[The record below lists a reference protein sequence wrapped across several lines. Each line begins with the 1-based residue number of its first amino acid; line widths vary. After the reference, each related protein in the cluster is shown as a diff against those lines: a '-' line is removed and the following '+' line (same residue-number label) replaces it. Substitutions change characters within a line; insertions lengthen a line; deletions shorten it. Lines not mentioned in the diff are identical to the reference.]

1 MYNVD
6 MTNIISPR
14 PAKILTECRDKAAE
28 LLSSL
33 ATSSGF
39 VASTE
44 DRHNYYRVWS
54 RDGVIMGLAG
64 LLFGDEKLIEAFRQT
79 LETLRLFQDET
90 GRIPSNVSVD
100 RNKVSYGT
108 SVGRVDATIWYI
120 IGYTELLLK
129 KQIEMT
135 EEIEASLKKAVL
147 YLNCLELN
155 GKHLLYVPEGGDWA
169 DEYINHGYVLFDE
182 LLYYIA
188 LKNTA
193 RALGDPL
200 AKEKAEILKKVLVT
214 NYFPNSKEADQEYI
228 YHRALYEK
236 YAPQYIHPI
245 PLSYFN
251 ASTYSYR
258 MDGFALAI
266 ITLIDIVDEDHKKDI
281 IYAMHETA
289 GPHSLVPAFHP
300 IITETDPEWLQ
311 LKNNYLFEF
320 RNKPHEYH
328 NGGLWPLVHGLYT
341 AGSADPEILE
351 AFAQTLKSDNYN
363 FPEFYSG
370 KTGVGMGV
378 QPSGFSA
385 SAYLIA
391 HESVINSKAIFSL

>member
-6 MTNIISPR
+6 MRNTLSSR
-14 PAKILTECRDKAAE
+14 PEKTLSECRDKAAE
-28 LLSSL
+28 LLRSL
-33 ATSSGF
+33 ATTSGF

-54 RDGVIMGLAG
+54 RDGVIMGLAA
-64 LLFGDEKLIEAFRQT
+64 LLSGDERLIEAFRHT

-120 IGYTELLLK
+120 IGYTELLLQK
-129 KQIEMT
+129 KIDVT
-135 EEIEASLKKAVL
+135 EEIEVSLKKAIF

-169 DEYINHGYVLFDE
+169 DEYVNRGYVLFDQ

-188 LKNTA
+188 LKNSA
-193 RALGDPL
+193 RALNDSG
-200 AKEKAEILKKVLVT
+200 AEQKAETLKMVLVT
-214 NYFPNSKEADQEYI
+214 NYFPNSKGSDQEYI
-228 YHRALYEK
+228 YHSALYKK
-236 YAPQYIHPI
+236 YAPQYVYPV

-266 ITLIDIVDEDHKKDI
+266 ITLIDIVDEDHRKDI
-281 IYAMHETA
+281 VYAMSKTK
-289 GPHSLVPAFHP
+289 GPHSLIPAFHP
-300 IITETDPEWLQ
+300 VIEEADPEWLQ

-320 RNKPHEYH
+320 RNKPYEYH
-328 NGGLWPLVHGLYT
+328 NGGLWPLVHGFYT
-341 AGSADPEILE
+341 AGSGDKEVLE
-351 AFAQTLKSDNYN
+351 RFARTLKTDNYN